1 MVPYFYHITVHETLA
16 KMLPLNIGS
25 NNPLCKHEYSR
36 DTFSNK
42 KTLPIYSK
50 EYFMRYIL
58 IQKFL
63 WDIFWIKTHI
73 WSSHLGPKQIFL
85 SSSRETSD
93 GKMLRELV
101 DHKCDQQYCFQSLA
115 IVKHCLVWFILCLWQ
130 NKIVQKLADFGL
142 YLSHQLTIWF
152 RYFMFRNL
160 VPRPISGF

>member
-1 MVPYFYHITVHETLA
+1 
-16 KMLPLNIGS
+16 MLPLNIGS

-101 DHKCDQQYCFQSLA
+101 DHKCDQQYCYQSLA
-115 IVKHCLVWFILCLWQ
+115 IDKHCLVVVYYFSMTKWNWSKISWFWFTFWSPTQ
-130 NKIVQKLADFGL
+130 HMVQIFHVSQTCTNAN
-142 YLSHQLTIWF
+142 F
-152 RYFMFRNL
+152 RVLGYYANRG
-160 VPRPISGF
+160 VGVVV